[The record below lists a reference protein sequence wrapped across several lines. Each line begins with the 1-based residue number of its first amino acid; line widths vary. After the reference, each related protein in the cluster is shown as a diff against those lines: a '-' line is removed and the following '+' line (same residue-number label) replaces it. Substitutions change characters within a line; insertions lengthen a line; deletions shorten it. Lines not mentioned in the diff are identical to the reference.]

1 LTDHHDAIGPA
12 SPDHEYLETPPG
24 STYEHTDASVWIIVK
39 FLFWLAVSAVI
50 IHVGLGL
57 LYALLIE
64 RAEETGEPRYP
75 LAATQGERLPPAP
88 RLQQF
93 PHNDL
98 YQFRQGEEAFLHG
111 YGWMNKETGIVHIP
125 IEDAMR
131 LTVERELLPSRTPAD
146 RQPVETPGMM
156 PSDASAGR
164 LMERRRQ

>member
-1 LTDHHDAIGPA
+1 MNDHDAVSHA
-12 SPDHEYLETPPG
+12 SPDHEYRETPPG

-39 FLFWLAVSAVI
+39 FLFWLAISAVI

-64 RAEETGEPRYP
+64 RAEETGEQRYP
-75 LAATQGERLPPAP
+75 LAATPGERLPPTP

-93 PHNDL
+93 PQNDL
-98 YQFRQGEEAFLHG
+98 YQFRSGEEAFLQG
-111 YGWMNKETGIVHIP
+111 YGWMNKEAGTVHIP

-131 LTVERELLPSRTPAD
+131 LVVERGLPSRAPAGAEA
-146 RQPVETPGMM
+146 VESVGHM